1 MREGKPLAGAPR
13 GMDEWRRPRVEQS
26 KRPGRPESRFGRLP
40 HRDRQR
46 FGRSPGCPRRRA
58 TAASATN
65 SASILAPKG
74 ARSLPGSTASIHG
87 SMDVPLP
94 IARSSRRYVSPLRGG
109 GGGRGGGG
117 CMASQVPGKPGKA
130 IPLPWRR
137 DRHDR
142 EPRIVVERPRLTS
155 TSSTP
160 PSPDPSTPIR
170 DAISIRFERRVA
182 PSRPP
187 STSFQL
193 LPMAGQLDA
202 TVAAGNCQCDR
213 HKQGPPCSCVR
224 PLLILW
230 GSFTSMALLRGGADG
245 DSATRNL
252 RVARPPCA
260 RRLLD

>member
-58 TAASATN
+58 TAARGTN

-74 ARSLPGSTASIHG
+74 ARCLPGSTASIHG
-87 SMDVPLP
+87 SMDVPLL

-142 EPRIVVERPRLTS
+142 EPRIVVGTSATHEYLVNTPFARPCLLYTS
-155 TSSTP
+155 
-160 PSPDPSTPIR
+160 PSPRDYNTSRMPS
-170 DAISIRFERRVA
+170 
-182 PSRPP
+182 
-187 STSFQL
+187 
-193 LPMAGQLDA
+193 
-202 TVAAGNCQCDR
+202 
-213 HKQGPPCSCVR
+213 
-224 PLLILW
+224 
-230 GSFTSMALLRGGADG
+230 
-245 DSATRNL
+245 SA
-252 RVARPPCA
+252 
-260 RRLLD
+260 

>member
-1 MREGKPLAGAPR
+1 MDPWTFHSSLRAPAGVTFRLCVAAAAVVAAAGA
-13 GMDEWRRPRVEQS
+13 WR
-26 KRPGRPESRFGRLP
+26 
-40 HRDRQR
+40 
-46 FGRSPGCPRRRA
+46 
-58 TAASATN
+58 
-65 SASILAPKG
+65 
-74 ARSLPGSTASIHG
+74 AR
-87 SMDVPLP
+87 
-94 IARSSRRYVSPLRGG
+94 
-109 GGGRGGGG
+109 
-117 CMASQVPGKPGKA
+117 CQASQAKPYPFHGA
-130 IPLPWRR
+130 VTDTIEN
-137 DRHDR
+137 R
-142 EPRIVVERPRLTS
+142 ESSSERPRLTS

-160 PSPDPSTPIR
+160 PSPDPSTPTR